1 MGEQEERGPRQSC
14 EKHEHYWSCG
24 ERGFYKGD
32 KREYSKSLGRRPK
45 TATTEREHPYLGHSM
60 GQAQRVQDLGSKM
73 VSNLGQ
79 WPWPKP
85 FGEAVEVEPACYVL
99 K

>member
-14 EKHEHYWSCG
+14 EKHELYWSHG

-32 KREYSKSLGRRPK
+32 QREHSQSLERRPK
-45 TATTEREHPYLGHSM
+45 TAATGREHPYLGHNM
-60 GQAQRVQDLGSKM
+60 GQAQRAQDLGSKM

-79 WPWPKP
+79 WPWPEP
-85 FGEAVEVEPACYVL
+85 FGEAVEVESAWYVL
-99 K
+99 R

>member
-32 KREYSKSLGRRPK
+32 LREHSKSLEGGPK
-45 TATTEREHPYLGHSM
+45 QLLKKGNIHTWATAWVKHKEYRILVARWSVTLASG
-60 GQAQRVQDLGSKM
+60 
-73 VSNLGQ
+73 LGQ
-79 WPWPKP
+79 SPSVKQ
-85 FGEAVEVEPACYVL
+85 
-99 K
+99 